1 MIPEKID
8 MISKILAFFLPNI
21 FGKPKELFKVSV
33 LGAYLCDQFEQYLKE
48 AGITFYNKE
57 YETINFGSEQIGIIY
72 FLDYNQLTMVLLKY
86 QCAFS
91 ELSGYYSPIFEEQE
105 YEPSDFFKEKY
116 T

>member
-33 LGAYLCDQFEQYLKE
+33 
-48 AGITFYNKE
+48 
-57 YETINFGSEQIGIIY
+57 GIIY

-105 YEPSDFFKEKY
+105 YEPSDHFKEKY